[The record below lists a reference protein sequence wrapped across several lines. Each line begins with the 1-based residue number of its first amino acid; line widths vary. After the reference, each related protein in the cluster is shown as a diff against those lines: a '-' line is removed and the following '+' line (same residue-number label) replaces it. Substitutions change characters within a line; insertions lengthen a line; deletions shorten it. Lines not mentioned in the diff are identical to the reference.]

1 MREQTF
7 LPGTWPLEF
16 GHTCLNYF
24 IVLDGRGRESL
35 STESLAGLAQILC
48 ATPMADNLLVLQ
60 DSEEAEVRLRIFG
73 GDGREADF
81 CGNGVAYTSH
91 KVGEEMGKG
100 IIRLETASGLKTAVR
115 LDNGWKVEIGQARS
129 LNRELSEIPRSRFQG
144 KTIIGLIRAGEPHL
158 VLDRYPAFG
167 ELHVHRRDFED
178 YCRPLRDITAIQGGV
193 SITMVFESKEKR
205 MVIRTFER
213 GARRQTFSC
222 GTGSVSAAAAVF
234 GQPAE
239 GSVFDVC
246 SPGGSHQVIFESGR
260 WYLVAGPQR
269 ISTGFLENSTIY
281 LPLSG
286 LWPYRP

>member
-24 IVLDGRGRESL
+24 IVIDGRGRHNLPMESL
-35 STESLAGLAQILC
+35 SRLAEILC

-60 DSEEAEVRLRIFG
+60 DSREAEVQLRIFG

-81 CGNGVAYTSH
+81 CGNGVAYTSQ

-100 IIRLETASGLKTAVR
+100 MIRIETASGVKAAVK
-115 LDNGWKVEIGQARS
+115 LDEGWKVEIGKAMP
-129 LNRELSEIPRSRFQG
+129 LNQELSKVPESLLQG
-144 KTIIGLIRAGEPHL
+144 KSVLGLIRAGEPHL

-178 YCRPLRDITAIQGGV
+178 YCRPLRDITSIQGGV
-193 SITMVFESKEKR
+193 SITMGFESKEKR

-234 GQPAE
+234 GQPAD

-246 SPGGSHQVIFESGR
+246 SPGGSHRVMFESGR

-269 ISTGFLENSTIY
+269 IGTGFLENSTIY

-286 LWPYRP
+286 LWSYRP